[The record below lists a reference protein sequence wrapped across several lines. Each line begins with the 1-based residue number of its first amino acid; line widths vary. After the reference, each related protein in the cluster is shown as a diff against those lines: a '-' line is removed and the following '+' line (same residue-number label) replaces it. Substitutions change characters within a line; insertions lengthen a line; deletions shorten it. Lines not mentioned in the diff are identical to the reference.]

1 MLHPQ
6 AELNFP
12 TRLLWRL
19 KNIVCKVPSPRSGSV
34 PPLEVYMCVHMHVC
48 ACTYV
53 DIHVHMLDCTAW
65 SRERGSYSRLLLPS
79 GVLTSV
85 CEVHNYPR
93 EVELGSQSPAIR
105 PGSRGPE
112 GFPLPQTPCHMG
124 AVAWKGGLVRAGDR
138 LPNPLSAHPT
148 IRHIRD

>member
-1 MLHPQ
+1 
-6 AELNFP
+6 
-12 TRLLWRL
+12 
-19 KNIVCKVPSPRSGSV
+19 
-34 PPLEVYMCVHMHVC
+34 MCVHMCVC

-53 DIHVHMLDCTAW
+53 DIHVHMLDCAGW
-65 SRERGSYSRLLLPS
+65 SRERVISLDHSCPLGF
-79 GVLTSV
+79 LTSV
-85 CEVHNYPR
+85 CEVHTYPR
-93 EVELGSQSPAIR
+93 EVELGSQCPAVR

-124 AVAWKGGLVRAGDR
+124 AVAWKVGLVRAGDR